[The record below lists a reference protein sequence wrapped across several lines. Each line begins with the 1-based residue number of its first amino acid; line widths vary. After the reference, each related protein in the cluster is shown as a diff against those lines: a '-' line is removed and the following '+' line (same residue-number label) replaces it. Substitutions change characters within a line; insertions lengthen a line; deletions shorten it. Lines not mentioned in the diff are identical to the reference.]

1 MKNLFTII
9 ALCIVSFVF
18 SQTKNFIDQPYLETS
33 AKADTLVIPD
43 RIYLDIL
50 ISEKDTK
57 DKKSIEELEIL
68 MEEKLKSIGIDTKK
82 QLTLNDLAS
91 NFKKYFLKNTDIL
104 KTKSYS
110 LIVYD
115 AKTAGRVIYE
125 LENSE
130 ISNVKLIKTE
140 HSKAEEIIL
149 DLKAKA
155 VIKAKNKAI
164 LITKALNQK
173 LGTAIFISDLEN
185 NIYNSNSGDV
195 EGIVV
200 MGYSAREK
208 KELKPIDIEFKK
220 IKFETNITVKFKL
233 E

>member
-1 MKNLFTII
+1 M
-9 ALCIVSFVF
+9 
-18 SQTKNFIDQPYLETS
+18 
-33 AKADTLVIPD
+33 
-43 RIYLDIL
+43 
-50 ISEKDTK
+50 
-57 DKKSIEELEIL
+57 
-68 MEEKLKSIGIDTKK
+68 
-82 QLTLNDLAS
+82 
-91 NFKKYFLKNTDIL
+91 
-104 KTKSYS
+104 
-110 LIVYD
+110 
-115 AKTAGRVIYE
+115 
-125 LENSE
+125 
-130 ISNVKLIKTE
+130 
-140 HSKAEEIIL
+140 

-195 EGIVV
+195 EGVVV

-208 KELKPIDIEFKK
+208 KELKPIDIELKK